1 MNPDTPR
8 DLIINP
14 SLTRT
19 ANELLISAQ
28 IDTTALVVWCPMG
41 VSTPTPNQNG
51 CSAAYR
57 SLNELLAALATKDPA
72 SDGTI
77 WIGKNYDSATMADK
91 TILLNGATLARMAQH
106 ALRIQGGWNG
116 IGTETVDMDSPSRLN
131 GASLLILN
139 WTGHVALR
147 NLQGKN
153 GIGGH
158 DKVSICVRT
167 AGNIE
172 LDRVL
177 ASHSLYGATL
187 DNAASISARPV
198 SITVTNCDFSGNDY
212 AGLTIYSN
220 GPVTL
225 QHVTASGNLLG
236 YGVTVLNE
244 NDFSSSPVTV
254 VDGKFI
260 RNKSV
265 GLTIRSHGAVSLTDV
280 LAQDNGGEGVSAHNQ
295 DGDVLLRR
303 VNMFLENGS
312 HGLEVESNGIIT
324 AYGLTAVANGGN
336 GFSLRTTVPTDASGQ
351 AVTLQEVIAD
361 RNGQTGLEIYSDGQV
376 GLTCSSTC
384 QNANFGLRVRGAT
397 NANGPTG
404 AVKLEGFISERNRTN
419 EDILTNTPV
428 MRLPVDIAAISG
440 Q

>member
-1 MNPDTPR
+1 
-8 DLIINP
+8 
-14 SLTRT
+14 
-19 ANELLISAQ
+19 
-28 IDTTALVVWCPMG
+28 
-41 VSTPTPNQNG
+41 
-51 CSAAYR
+51 
-57 SLNELLAALATKDPA
+57 
-72 SDGTI
+72 
-77 WIGKNYDSATMADK
+77 
-91 TILLNGATLARMAQH
+91 
-106 ALRIQGGWNG
+106 
-116 IGTETVDMDSPSRLN
+116 
-131 GASLLILN
+131 
-139 WTGHVALR
+139 
-147 NLQGKN
+147 
-153 GIGGH
+153 
-158 DKVSICVRT
+158 
-167 AGNIE
+167 
-172 LDRVL
+172 
-177 ASHSLYGATL
+177 
-187 DNAASISARPV
+187 
-198 SITVTNCDFSGNDY
+198 
-212 AGLTIYSN
+212 
-220 GPVTL
+220 
-225 QHVTASGNLLG
+225 VTASGNLLG

-265 GLTIRSHGAVSLTDV
+265 GLTIRSNGAVSLTDV
-280 LAQDNGGEGVSAHNQ
+280 LAQDNGGEGVSVHNQ

-312 HGLEVESNGIIT
+312 HGLEVESNGMIT

-336 GFSLRTTVPTDASGQ
+336 GFWLRTTVPTDASGQ

-384 QNANFGLRVRGAT
+384 QNANFGLHVRGAT